1 MNGLAELLLQL
12 RGARAVGTVT
22 QPVLRVHTD
31 SRTLRPGDLFVAL
44 RGERFDGHDWLAQ
57 ARAAGAVA
65 AVAERGLAQA
75 GLPGVEVPDAR
86 AALGELAQR
95 WRARFDLPLIAV
107 TGSNGKTT
115 VTQLIAAMLRAAV
128 GEAALATEGN
138 FNNDIGV
145 PLTLLRLRPTHR
157 LAVLELG
164 MNHPG
169 EIAALAALAQPT
181 VALVNN
187 AQREHQEFMHGVEA
201 VARENASALAALPP
215 DGVAVLPAHDAYTPL
230 WQQIAGARRV
240 LCFGGG
246 LEAEPGL
253 GALAGAGLGR
263 GSSVAGSDSSP
274 QPNPAPAS
282 LGACA
287 APPSSVTRSD
297 SSPRPGP
304 APASTGDN
312 LRPPDV
318 QAQAQWVDGAW
329 ALQLHTPAGPL
340 QARLRLAGRHNVHNA
355 LAATACALAAGV
367 PLAAIQAGLEGFE
380 PVAGRSRALTLRWG
394 AQAQTLIDDSYN
406 ANPDSVRAAIDLLAE
421 LPGPRLLLLGDMGEV
436 GAQALAFHDEV
447 LRHALARGI
456 EQVLVLGD
464 WMQRAAAALALQQ
477 TDAAGLEVTSPSSA
491 AASTIPLP
499 HTRLQAFGHYE
510 ALQAA
515 ALSAAPQAASVLVK
529 GSRFMRMERLVQ
541 ALQSAS
547 QAQPSVQTQTSPQ
560 TPKTTTEG
568 APHVA

>member
-1 MNGLAELLLQL
+1 VNGLAELLLQL
-12 RGARAVGTVT
+12 RGARAVGAVT

-75 GLPGVEVPDAR
+75 GLAGVEVPDAR

-164 MNHPG
+164 MNHHG
-169 EIAALAALAQPT
+169 EIAALATLAQPT

-201 VARENASALAALPP
+201 VARENGSALAALPP
-215 DGVAVLPAHDAYTPL
+215 DGVAVFPAHDAYVPL
-230 WQQIAGARRV
+230 WLQIAGARRV
-240 LCFGGG
+240 VCF
-246 LEAEPGL
+246 ADGL

-274 QPNPAPAS
+274 QP
-282 LGACA
+282 
-287 APPSSVTRSD
+287 
-297 SSPRPGP
+297 SPT
-304 APASTGDN
+304 PASTSHS
-312 LRPPDV
+312 LRPPEVQV
-318 QAQAQWVDGAW
+318 QAQWADGAW
-329 ALQLHTPAGPL
+329 ALDIHTPAGPL

-456 EQVLVLGD
+456 EQVLVTGD
-464 WMQRAAAALALQQ
+464 WMQRAAAALGPQHTNTAA
-477 TDAAGLEVTSPSSA
+477 AAGLEVTSPSSA
-491 AASTIPLP
+491 AASTMPLP
-499 HTRLQAFGHYE
+499 YKRLQAFGHYE

-515 ALSAAPQAASVLVK
+515 ALSAAAQAASVLVK

-541 ALQSAS
+541 ALQAAS
-547 QAQPSVQTQTSPQ
+547 QAQDSVQPSAQTQTSPQ

>member
-1 MNGLAELLLQL
+1 VNGLAELLHQL
-12 RGARAVGTVT
+12 RGARAVGAVT

-31 SRTLRPGDLFVAL
+31 TRTLRAGDLFVAL

-201 VARENASALAALPP
+201 VARENGSALAALPP
-215 DGVAVLPAHDAYTPL
+215 DGVAVFPAHDAYVPL
-230 WQQIAGARRV
+230 WLQIAGARRV
-240 LCFGGG
+240 VCF
-246 LEAEPGL
+246 ADGL

-274 QPNPAPAS
+274 QP
-282 LGACA
+282 
-287 APPSSVTRSD
+287 
-297 SSPRPGP
+297 SPTPT
-304 APASTGDN
+304 STSHS
-312 LRPPDV
+312 LRPPEVQV
-318 QAQAQWVDGAW
+318 QAQWADGAW
-329 ALQLHTPAGPL
+329 ALDIHTPAGPL
-340 QARLRLAGRHNVHNA
+340 QARLRLAGRHNLHNA
-355 LAATACALAAGV
+355 LAATACAFAAGV

-394 AQAQTLIDDSYN
+394 VQAQTQTLIDDSYN

-436 GAQALAFHDEV
+436 GAQALVFHDEV
-447 LRHALARGI
+447 LRHALAHGI

-491 AASTIPLP
+491 AASTMPLP
-499 HTRLQAFGHYE
+499 HTRLQAFGQYE

-515 ALSAAPQAASVLVK
+515 ALSAAAQAASVLVK

-547 QAQPSVQTQTSPQ
+547 QAQGSVQPSAQTQTSPQ

>member
-12 RGARAVGTVT
+12 RGARAVGAVT

-75 GLPGVEVPDAR
+75 GLAGVEVPDAR

-164 MNHPG
+164 MNHHG
-169 EIAALAALAQPT
+169 EIAALATLAQPT

-215 DGVAVLPAHDAYTPL
+215 DGVAVFPAHDAYTPL

-240 LCFGGG
+240 VCF
-246 LEAEPGL
+246 ADGL
-253 GALAGAGLGR
+253 GGLAGAGLGR

-274 QPNPAPAS
+274 QP
-282 LGACA
+282 
-287 APPSSVTRSD
+287 
-297 SSPRPGP
+297 SPT
-304 APASTGDN
+304 PASTSHS
-312 LRPPDV
+312 LRPPEVQV
-318 QAQAQWVDGAW
+318 QAQWADGAW
-329 ALQLHTPAGPL
+329 ALDIHTPAGPL

-456 EQVLVLGD
+456 EQVLVTGD
-464 WMQRAAAALALQQ
+464 WMQRAAAALDPQHTNTAA
-477 TDAAGLEVTSPSSA
+477 AAGLEVTSPSSA
-491 AASTIPLP
+491 AASTMPLP
-499 HTRLQAFGHYE
+499 YTRLQAFGHYE

-515 ALSAAPQAASVLVK
+515 ALSAAPQVASVLVK

-541 ALQSAS
+541 ALQAAS
-547 QAQPSVQTQTSPQ
+547 QAQGGVQPSAQTQTSPQ

>member
-1 MNGLAELLLQL
+1 VNGLAELLLQL

-95 WRARFDLPLIAV
+95 WRARFKLPLIAV

-201 VARENASALAALPP
+201 VARENGSALAALPS
-215 DGVAVLPAHDAYTPL
+215 DGVAVFPAQDAYTPL
-230 WQQIAGARRV
+230 WLQIAGARRV
-240 LCFGGG
+240 VCF
-246 LEAEPGL
+246 ADGL

-274 QPNPAPAS
+274 QP
-282 LGACA
+282 
-287 APPSSVTRSD
+287 
-297 SSPRPGP
+297 SPT
-304 APASTGDN
+304 PASTSHS
-312 LRPPDV
+312 LRPPEVQV
-318 QAQAQWVDGAW
+318 QAQWADGAW
-329 ALQLHTPAGPL
+329 ALDIHTPAGPL

-456 EQVLVLGD
+456 EQVLVTGD
-464 WMQRAAAALALQQ
+464 WMQRAAAALGPQHTNTAA
-477 TDAAGLEVTSPSSA
+477 AAGLEVTSPSSA
-491 AASTIPLP
+491 AASIMPLP
-499 HTRLQAFGHYE
+499 YTRLQAFGHYE
-510 ALQAA
+510 ALQGA
-515 ALSAAPQAASVLVK
+515 ALSAAAQAASVLVK

-541 ALQSAS
+541 ALQTAS
-547 QAQPSVQTQTSPQ
+547 QAQGSAQPSAQTQTSPQ